1 MAADPA
7 VASIE
12 RWYARLVST
21 MQEASSLSVQAR
33 YQRLAPVLAEA
44 FDFADMTRLSVGPAF
59 NQASGAQQAA
69 IRQAFQKFIGAF
81 YANRIDGYSSEKFQ
95 VDPVVENRGGQRV
108 VKTTLVRPGRRL
120 DPDRLSDERQPGDRY
135 LSRRFDQRSGLASR
149 RILLDHRV
157 RRTRRTRQ
165 GASRQIRPAYGG
177 VIASPAA
184 QRPEHDECLDPR
196 CSAGV
201 KCPAT
206 ASEARAVGSRLR
218 CASPQSRWAGQCCR
232 GRLVPVSVCGLMV
245 TPIASPSSDARFC
258 K

>member
-1 MAADPA
+1 MMNIETSRRRLCGLGVAALAAALVGARPAVAADPA

-108 VKTTLVRPGRRL
+108 VKTTLVRPGGGSTRIDYLMNGSRVIDIYL
-120 DPDRLSDERQPGDRY
+120 DGSISEV
-135 LSRRFDQRSGLASR
+135 ASR
-149 RILLDHRV
+149 RGEFSSI
-157 RRTRRTRQ
+157 
-165 GASRQIRPAYGG
+165 
-177 VIASPAA
+177 IASGGPDALVKA
-184 QRPEHDECLDPR
+184 LRDKYDQLM
-196 CSAGV
+196 AG
-201 KCPAT
+201 
-206 ASEARAVGSRLR
+206 
-218 CASPQSRWAGQCCR
+218 
-232 GRLVPVSVCGLMV
+232 
-245 TPIASPSSDARFC
+245 
-258 K
+258 